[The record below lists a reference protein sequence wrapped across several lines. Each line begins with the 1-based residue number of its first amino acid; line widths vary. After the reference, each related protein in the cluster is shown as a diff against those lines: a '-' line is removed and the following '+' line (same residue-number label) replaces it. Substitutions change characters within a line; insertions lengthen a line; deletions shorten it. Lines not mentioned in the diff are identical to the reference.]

1 MASQKQVSQ
10 KHPKSPFIVGSDE
23 EDSTTPQSKPQ
34 ALLSKNFLEME
45 CKEEDATAIE
55 VYSLNDVEVVTS

>member
-1 MASQKQVSQ
+1 MASQKQVS
-10 KHPKSPFIVGSDE
+10 KNHLKSPLIVGSDE

-45 CKEEDATAIE
+45 CKEEDATAME
-55 VYSLNDVEVVTS
+55 VYSLNDIEIVTS

>member
-1 MASQKQVSQ
+1 ML
-10 KHPKSPFIVGSDE
+10 IVGSNE

-45 CKEEDATAIE
+45 CKEDATAIE
-55 VYSLNDVEVVTS
+55 VYSLNDVKIVTG